1 MALIDKSGRDE
12 GKGMIVVER
21 NGMLVSSAVARNEST
36 VERNDSIALCNGRDV
51 ARNECDVDESRR
63 DANGTGSDAR
73 CSVRDVDGKQR
84 IVDPSGGG
92 VTSDV
97 AHSIFQ
103 LATLARK
110 RFAQHFQP
118 EGNWTSHLQHSL
130 RSMILI
136 RVMRVRYLMMI
147 LFNSSTHFIC
157 NMVD

>member
-1 MALIDKSGRDE
+1 MGKIGWYESSG
-12 GKGMIVVER
+12 IVVAER
-21 NGMLVSSAVARNEST
+21 NRMIESCSLARNESA
-36 VERNDSIALCNGRDV
+36 VDCNGRDV

-103 LATLARK
+103 LTTFARK
-110 RFAQHFQP
+110 NFAQHYQP
-118 EGNWTSHLQHSL
+118 GRKLDYTPATLLEKPDSNKLNEVEIVADDKIQLLHSL
-130 RSMILI
+130 HMQ
-136 RVMRVRYLMMI
+136 
-147 LFNSSTHFIC
+147 
-157 NMVD
+157 